1 MVLLTEHQPKSTAD
15 KNYKN
20 QSPQASELDL
30 PKNSELKKLYIPAL
44 VKALRELGFSCCG
57 QINFYRLQKE
67 RKTQASNCVKKLTF
81 HKLSD
86 FWLDNDS
93 NFRSLTE
100 SDNFFTHL

>member
-1 MVLLTEHQPKSTAD
+1 MTVITLHQLNSTVDKSSR
-15 KNYKN
+15 NQYK
-20 QSPQASELDL
+20 QASERKLSAVAAL
-30 PKNSELKKLYIPAL
+30 NRLYIPAL

-57 QINFYRLQKE
+57 QINFYRLQ
-67 RKTQASNCVKKLTF
+67 QACVFQACVNLLTF

-86 FWLDNDS
+86 FWLHNDS

>member
-1 MVLLTEHQPKSTAD
+1 MVLLTENQQSPSVD
-15 KNYKN
+15 KNSIN

-30 PKNSELKKLYIPAL
+30 PNNSDLKKLYIPAL

-57 QINFYRLQKE
+57 QINFYRLQ
-67 RKTQASNCVKKLTF
+67 QACVFQACVNLLTF

>member
-1 MVLLTEHQPKSTAD
+1 MVLLTEHQLNSTVDKSS
-15 KNYKN
+15 KN
-20 QSPQASELDL
+20 QSKQASERKSSPDAAF
-30 PKNSELKKLYIPAL
+30 KKLYIPAL

-57 QINFYRLQKE
+57 QINFYRLQQAW
-67 RKTQASNCVKKLTF
+67 KTQASNCVNLLTF

-86 FWLDNDS
+86 FWLHNDS

>member
-1 MVLLTEHQPKSTAD
+1 MLLLTEHQPNSTVDKSF
-15 KNYKN
+15 KN
-20 QSPQASELDL
+20 QSEQASGRKSSAFVAL
-30 PKNSELKKLYIPAL
+30 NRLYIPAL

-57 QINFYRLQKE
+57 QINFYRLQ
-67 RKTQASNCVKKLTF
+67 QACVFQACVNLLTF

-93 NFRSLTE
+93 NFGVLTE

>member
-1 MVLLTEHQPKSTAD
+1 MLLLTEHQPKSTAD
-15 KNYKN
+15 KNSIN
-20 QSPQASELDL
+20 HSPQASELDL
-30 PKNSELKKLYIPAL
+30 PKNSKLKKLYIPAL

-67 RKTQASNCVKKLTF
+67 RKTQACVNLLTF

-93 NFRSLTE
+93 NFGVLTE

>member
-1 MVLLTEHQPKSTAD
+1 MVLLTEHQLNSTVEKSS
-15 KNYKN
+15 KNKLE
-20 QSPQASELDL
+20 QASGR
-30 PKNSELKKLYIPAL
+30 KSSAVAAFTRLYIPAL

-57 QINFYRLQKE
+57 QINFYRLQQAW
-67 RKTQASNCVKKLTF
+67 KTQASCVNLLTF

-100 SDNFFTHL
+100 SNNFFTHL

>member
-1 MVLLTEHQPKSTAD
+1 MTVLTHQPNPSAD
-15 KNYKN
+15 KNSINHSK
-20 QSPQASELDL
+20 QASELDL
-30 PKNSELKKLYIPAL
+30 PKNSELNKLYIPAL

-57 QINFYRLQKE
+57 QINFYRLQQAW
-67 RKTQASNCVKKLTF
+67 KTQACVNLLTF

-100 SDNFFTHL
+100 SDDFFTHL

>member
-1 MVLLTEHQPKSTAD
+1 MTVITLHQLNSTVDKSST
-15 KNYKN
+15 N
-20 QSPQASELDL
+20 QSKQASERKSS
-30 PKNSELKKLYIPAL
+30 PAAAFNRLYIPAL

-67 RKTQASNCVKKLTF
+67 RKTQADCVNLLTF

-86 FWLDNDS
+86 FWLHNDS

-100 SDNFFTHL
+100 SDNFFSQL

>member
-15 KNYKN
+15 KNSIN
-20 QSPQASELDL
+20 HSPQASELDL
-30 PKNSELKKLYIPAL
+30 PNNYELNKLYIPAL

-57 QINFYRLQKE
+57 QINFYRLQQAW
-67 RKTQASNCVKKLTF
+67 KTQACVNWLTF
-81 HKLSD
+81 HKLSR
-86 FWLDNDS
+86 FWLHNDS

>member
-1 MVLLTEHQPKSTAD
+1 MVLLTEHQLNSTVDKSS
-15 KNYKN
+15 KN
-20 QSPQASELDL
+20 QSEQASERKL
-30 PKNSELKKLYIPAL
+30 SAFAAFTRLYIPAL

-57 QINFYRLQKE
+57 QINFYRLQQAW
-67 RKTQASNCVKKLTF
+67 KTQACVNLLTF

-100 SDNFFTHL
+100 SNNFFTHL